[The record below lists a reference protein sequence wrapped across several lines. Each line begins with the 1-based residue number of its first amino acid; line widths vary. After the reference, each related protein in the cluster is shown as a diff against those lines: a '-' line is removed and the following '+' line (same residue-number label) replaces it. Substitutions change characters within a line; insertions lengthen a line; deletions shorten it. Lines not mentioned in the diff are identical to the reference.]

1 MSLRALF
8 WIPSSASVAMQELL
22 ADFQS
27 IEFIL
32 GLLIGIC
39 LDETARSVVR
49 SRLGVADDTDDED
62 AEN

>member
-1 MSLRALF
+1 
-8 WIPSSASVAMQELL
+8 MQELF

-49 SRLGVADDTDDED
+49 SRLDVTDDDSDDESD
-62 AEN
+62 DN